1 MTDPTPTDA
10 RPTAAG
16 PAATGTPATAPTTAD
31 ATAAPPASSPGSP
44 SSPGSDQERLR
55 RWRLLLGG
63 AAGDLG
69 DLGEDDRRR
78 DAALT
83 GLYGGGAPVSAT
95 DAPDGSGKRSAGLG
109 GSSPVLHRWLGDI
122 RTYFPTSVV
131 QVMQKDAV
139 DRLGL
144 RQLLL
149 EPELLKSV
157 EPDVNL
163 VGTLI
168 SLSGAIPARTRETA
182 RAVVRKVVED
192 IERRLAERLLDAVHG
207 AIDHARR
214 TNRPR
219 LSDVD
224 WARTIRAN
232 LKHYQPEQ
240 RTVVVQDL
248 KGNTRR
254 SRAASLK
261 DVILL
266 VDQSGSMAESVV
278 YSAVMGA
285 SLASLRA
292 VDTKLVVFDT
302 EVVDLTDDLKDPVD
316 LLFATQLGGGTDI
329 NRAVAYGQSLVRRPT
344 DTVMVLISDLYEGG
358 VARELQRRVRELV
371 QSGVTVVVLL
381 ALSDSGT
388 PAYDH
393 ELAAKL
399 SELGA
404 PAFACT
410 PDRFP
415 DLLATALRKEDVTA
429 WAERNEIPVGR

>member
-1 MTDPTPTDA
+1 MNHDI
-10 RPTAAG
+10 AG
-16 PAATGTPATAPTTAD
+16 
-31 ATAAPPASSPGSP
+31 
-44 SSPGSDQERLR
+44 ERER

-69 DLGEDDRRR
+69 VLGEDDQRR
-78 DAALT
+78 DGALT
-83 GLYGGGAPVSAT
+83 GLYGGGG
-95 DAPDGSGKRSAGLG
+95 DAVETGGKRGAGLG

-122 RTYFPTSVV
+122 RTYFPGSVV
-131 QVMQKDAV
+131 QVMQRDAV
-139 DRLGL
+139 ERLGL

-149 EPELLKSV
+149 EPELLSSV
-157 EPDVNL
+157 EPDVSL
-163 VGTLI
+163 VGTLV
-168 SLSGAIPARTRETA
+168 SLSSAIPARTRETA
-182 RAVVRKVVED
+182 RAVVRRVVED
-192 IERRLAERLLDAVHG
+192 IERRLADRLLAAVRG
-207 AIDHARR
+207 AVDHSRR
-214 TNRPR
+214 TRRPR

-224 WARTIRAN
+224 WNRTIRAN
-232 LKHYQPEQ
+232 LRHYQPEQ

-248 KGNTRR
+248 VGNSRR
-254 SRAASLK
+254 SRQASLR

-278 YSAVMGA
+278 YSAVLGA
-285 SLASLRA
+285 ALATLRS
-292 VDTKLVVFDT
+292 VETRLVVFDT
-302 EVVDLTDDLKDPVD
+302 EVVDLTDDLDDPVD
-316 LLFATQLGGGTDI
+316 LLFSTQLGGGTDI

-371 QSGVTVVVLL
+371 SSGVTVVVLL

-393 ELAAKL
+393 ELAARL

-415 DLLATALRKEDVTA
+415 DLLATALRREDVGA
-429 WAERNEIPVGR
+429 WAEQSGIPVGR

>member
-1 MTDPTPTDA
+1 MTHDI
-10 RPTAAG
+10 AA
-16 PAATGTPATAPTTAD
+16 
-31 ATAAPPASSPGSP
+31 
-44 SSPGSDQERLR
+44 ERQR

-69 DLGEDDRRR
+69 PLGEDDQRR

-83 GLYGGGAPVSAT
+83 GLYGGGGE
-95 DAPDGSGKRSAGLG
+95 DAPAGGGKRSAGLG
-109 GSSPVLHRWLGDI
+109 GSSPVLHRWLGDV
-122 RTYFPTSVV
+122 RTYFPSSVV
-131 QVMQKDAV
+131 QVMQRDAV
-139 DRLGL
+139 ERLGL

-149 EPELLKSV
+149 EPELLSGV
-157 EPDVNL
+157 EPDVSL
-163 VGTLI
+163 VGTLV
-168 SLSGAIPARTRETA
+168 SLSRAIPERTRETA

-192 IERRLAERLLDAVHG
+192 IERKLADRLLAAVHG
-207 AIDHARR
+207 AIDRSRR
-214 TNRPR
+214 TSRPR

-224 WARTIRAN
+224 WNRTIRKN
-232 LKHYQPEQ
+232 LRHYQPDQ

-248 KGNTRR
+248 VGNSRR
-254 SRAASLK
+254 SRQASLR

-278 YSAVMGA
+278 YSAVLGA
-285 SLASLRA
+285 SLASLKA

-302 EVVDLTDDLKDPVD
+302 EVVDLTEQLKDPVD

-393 ELAAKL
+393 ELAARL

-415 DLLATALRKEDVTA
+415 DLLATALRREDVAA
-429 WAERNEIPVGR
+429 WAEQSGIPVGR